1 MVELNASYHPYNQVG
16 SFSNL
21 VLDYLNGDSS
31 LRHLYVH
38 SPSKESILQAIHAK
52 SSSHINRDLLVSTF
66 KKQYQ
71 TIATSQKVQT
81 NIDALASQKT
91 FTICTAH
98 QPNIFTGKLYFIYKI
113 VHAIK
118 LAEELNASFPHY
130 QFVPVYYMGS
140 EDADLKELGELYLNG
155 HYYQWQTD
163 QQGAVGRMFIDEGFI
178 ALLNEIIQQLVSEP
192 FGKELSDKLL
202 LCFQIGK
209 TIQQATFE
217 FVNIFFDS
225 YGLLVLIPDQP
236 EYKNQFKE
244 VIKKELSVGISQTIV
259 EETIK
264 MFPDKYKIQTAG
276 RPINLFYFHEDI
288 RQRIEKTT
296 DGFTVANTTI
306 RFSNDEMLEMAE
318 SHPERFSPNVILR
331 PLLQEMILPDVVFI
345 GGGGELA
352 YWMELKSIFGHFSVP
367 FPILLLRNSFCIID
381 ENSAESIHALNL
393 VPEDFFMPIALIH
406 EKYIKEIAKQKI
418 DLYAEK
424 IKLEDVYR
432 SIQTTV
438 SHIDSTLVNH
448 AESLMTKAL
457 KKLEALEKKMLR
469 AEKRKSE
476 TQLRQIDKIKSILY
490 PNNLLQERVENILPY
505 YASFGDGLFKSLL
518 TISKSFDAQF
528 CIVEIKSAGV

>member
-1 MVELNASYHPYNQVG
+1 
-16 SFSNL
+16 
-21 VLDYLNGDSS
+21 
-31 LRHLYVH
+31 
-38 SPSKESILQAIHAK
+38 
-52 SSSHINRDLLVSTF
+52 
-66 KKQYQ
+66 
-71 TIATSQKVQT
+71 
-81 NIDALASQKT
+81 
-91 FTICTAH
+91 
-98 QPNIFTGKLYFIYKI
+98 
-113 VHAIK
+113 
-118 LAEELNASFPHY
+118 
-130 QFVPVYYMGS
+130 
-140 EDADLKELGELYLNG
+140 
-155 HYYQWQTD
+155 
-163 QQGAVGRMFIDEGFI
+163 
-178 ALLNEIIQQLVSEP
+178 
-192 FGKELSDKLL
+192 
-202 LCFQIGK
+202 
-209 TIQQATFE
+209 
-217 FVNIFFDS
+217 
-225 YGLLVLIPDQP
+225 
-236 EYKNQFKE
+236 
-244 VIKKELSVGISQTIV
+244 
-259 EETIK
+259 
-264 MFPDKYKIQTAG
+264 
-276 RPINLFYFHEDI
+276 
-288 RQRIEKTT
+288 
-296 DGFTVANTTI
+296 
-306 RFSNDEMLEMAE
+306 MLEMAE